1 MPLFIISLNDSKV
14 RKRNDSVK
22 SLGKVRGTEVLWLG
36 RKLMGTNTFFYEDLG
51 EQICE
56 IGARIWRG
64 CDCDNGCARTS
75 CVCRLQ
81 FVYTMPWGSSIIAT
95 KIIWIQS
102 FLQ

>member
-1 MPLFIISLNDSKV
+1 METK
-14 RKRNDSVK
+14 
-22 SLGKVRGTEVLWLG
+22 
-36 RKLMGTNTFFYEDLG
+36 TFFYEGLE

-56 IGARIWRG
+56 IGSRTWKG

-75 CVCRLQ
+75 CVWRLE
-81 FVYTMPWGSSIIAT
+81 FLYTMPWDSSIIAT